1 MLFNSLDFLI
11 FFPIVV
17 AAYFLLPDRFRWA
30 FLLAASYYFYMCW
43 KAEYIVLIL
52 LSTVIDFVAAQ
63 KMSQTESP
71 AKRKSL
77 LVLSLC
83 ANLGVLFAFKYAN
96 FVGGS
101 LNSLLQ
107 QFNIMAEVPYFDV
120 LLPVGISFY
129 TFQSMSYS
137 IDVYRGEKTA
147 ETHFGKFALYVSF
160 FPQLVA
166 GPIERS
172 TRLMPQFYKAVTFD
186 WNRFI
191 SGCRLM
197 LWGFFKK
204 LVIADRLAIY
214 VNEAFNNPTEVSG
227 AALLLATY
235 FFAFQIYCDF
245 SGYSDIAIGT
255 ARILGYDLMNNF
267 RQPYF
272 SRSIS
277 EFWGRWHISLSTWF
291 RDYLYIPL
299 GGNRVSKMRWYF
311 NLMAVFLISGL
322 WHGAN
327 WTFFWWGFL
336 HGAYLILAIVTRSSR
351 EGLKKIVGISADS
364 LLNRGLQIY
373 VVFNLVCLAWIFF
386 RANSIQD
393 AFFILQTIA
402 NTDWASLKP
411 GDINIALGWGEL
423 LLAFAAIGFME
434 CVHIVQASGNLQKIF
449 AGRSRMLRWVVYYA
463 LLLAIVFFGV
473 FNRSEF
479 IYFQF

>member
-1 MLFNSLDFLI
+1 MLFNSYDFLL
-11 FFPIVV
+11 FFPTVV
-17 AAYFLLPDRFRWA
+17 AAYFLLPDRFRWM
-30 FLLAASYYFYMCW
+30 FLLGASYYFYMCW

-52 LSTVIDFVAAQ
+52 LSTVIDYVAALQ
-63 KMSQTESP
+63 MSRSENP
-71 AKRKSL
+71 VRRKSL

-83 ANLGVLFAFKYAN
+83 ANLGVLFSFKYAN
-96 FVGGS
+96 FFGDSINGL
-101 LNSLLQ
+101 LN
-107 QFNIMAEVPYFDV
+107 QFNIAAGVPYLDV

-137 IDVYRGEKTA
+137 IDVYRGEKEA

-172 TRLMPQFYKAVTFD
+172 TRLLPQFHRAVHFD
-186 WNRFI
+186 WERVV
-191 SGCRLM
+191 SGLRLM

-214 VNEAFNNPTEVSG
+214 VNEAYNQPGEVTG

-255 ARILGYDLMNNF
+255 ARILGFDLMNNF

-299 GGNRVSKMRWYF
+299 GGNRVSKQRWYV

-336 HGAYLILAIVTRSSR
+336 HGLYLIWALVSQSYRDRFKSR
-351 EGLKKIVGISADS
+351 MGIGATSW
-364 LLNRGLQIY
+364 LNKGLQIF
-373 VVFNLVCLAWIFF
+373 VTFNLVCLAWVFF

-393 AFFILQTIA
+393 AFYILQTIA
-402 NTDWASLKP
+402 QTDWLSIRP
-411 GDINIALGWGEL
+411 RDINIALGWGEL

-434 CVHIVQASGNLQKIF
+434 AVHITQATGKLEQLF
-449 AGRSRMLRWVVYYA
+449 TPARRSLRWAVYYT
-463 LLLAIVFFGV
+463 LILSILFFGV